1 MTTDRYES
9 LLAEL
14 FDGELTPAESDDL
27 AAALRANEAYRREL
41 RQHLVIWE
49 LWSQQHT
56 AERSAE
62 AFLAACRTR
71 LTAERNSDRF
81 VAELGQRLQTQGSLS
96 KALTRGFGV
105 AWYTGRALARGWSEH
120 AWVSLASSAA
130 AVAAVTVLLW
140 AMLPRAAQATTTLH
154 GEAICTSCMLHETH
168 EHLPAIRVRE
178 EGVVHIYYVQPDPR
192 PVQRLGG
199 YCMAPMPIVVTGQ
212 ASLRG
217 GRRVIDVR
225 AATSVPA
232 STPRPATA
240 ADNRVLFP
248 F

>member
-1 MTTDRYES
+1 MTTDRYDS
-9 LLAEL
+9 LLAQL
-14 FDGELTPAESDDL
+14 LDGELTPAESDEF
-27 AAALRANEAYRREL
+27 AAALRADEAHRREL
-41 RQHLVIWE
+41 RQHLIIWE
-49 LWSQQHT
+49 LWTQQHA
-56 AERSAE
+56 AERSAD

-81 VAELGQRLQTQGSLS
+81 VSELGQRLRAQGLLPA
-96 KALTRGFGV
+96 ALTHGFG
-105 AWYTGRALARGWSEH
+105 ATRNIGRTFARWWSDH
-120 AWVSLASSAA
+120 VWVGLASSAA
-130 AVAAVTVLLW
+130 AFAAISVLVW
-140 AMLPRAAQATTTLH
+140 AMLPHAARATTTLH

-212 ASLRG
+212 ASLRD

-225 AATSVPA
+225 AASSVLGSTQPPA
-232 STPRPATA
+232 LSS
-240 ADNRVLFP
+240 DNRVLFP